1 MKENSMREETVRLDY
16 RLPVTV
22 ARFSGE
28 VVRTL
33 DKLKPLGQRRTVTRT
48 AKVDVDVRADSRTYC
63 SLIVKDPDLA
73 KLTTTLQL
81 LEDGRLTG
89 AQSAYDSVRGERL
102 KAILSAAVAVGAAT
116 VPLLAGG
123 PAGAFGLAAA
133 TAAATLTA
141 GTTSMMLLSE
151 SNANP
156 EALTELVEKALEEA
170 SRKEHAKE
178 SRPTPEQLGIH
189 KEFRNDYP
197 VEYQLLYRYRLALLA
212 ASYKHA
218 VVAEQAYMRPNDA
231 AAELRDLDRIL
242 RSIRNETARLDEVY
256 ELWSASKRTVESF
269 HYDHQLSIDELPNE
283 KQLLKEFEERAREHS
298 DAEPWWKVATTLG
311 LMLSWDPE
319 ADPQPGEFL
328 NRSDPPRVTFTSED
342 GTVLYRQPLP
352 ATLKTWQ
359 IKRDET
365 SPSGWKPIVQRIDWV
380 LVTHPVDT
388 RAVRLPLRGSS
399 DAKVE
404 FTFATSG
411 ALTRVTSDMT
421 GQQAERVETLAGLPA
436 ALQAASKAGSDFAT
450 AFSTPAAR
458 AAALKQQVDAA
469 EAKRTLK
476 GLLDPKPDRLADLRQ
491 QLNEAELQARL
502 ALAER
507 IVQDPSSVV
516 VALSG
521 QPTLDG

>member
-1 MKENSMREETVRLDY
+1 MREETVRLDY

-22 ARFSGE
+22 VRFSGE
-28 VVRTL
+28 VVRTF
-33 DKLKPLGQRRTVTRT
+33 DKLKPLGQRRTVTRN
-48 AKVDVDVRADSRTYC
+48 AKADVDVRADSRTYC
-63 SLIVKDPDLA
+63 SLIVEDPDFA

-116 VPLLAGG
+116 IPLLAGG

-141 GTTSMMLLSE
+141 GTTSMMLLTE
-151 SNANP
+151 SDANP
-156 EALTELVEKALEEA
+156 EALTELIDNALQKASA
-170 SRKEHAKE
+170 KEHAKE
-178 SRPTPEQLGIH
+178 VRPTPEQLGIH
-189 KEFRNDYP
+189 KEFRDDYP
-197 VEYQLLYRYRLALLA
+197 AEYQLLYRYRLALLA

-231 AAELRDLDRIL
+231 ATLR
-242 RSIRNETARLDEVY
+242 
-256 ELWSASKRTVESF
+256 
-269 HYDHQLSIDELPNE
+269 
-283 KQLLKEFEERAREHS
+283 
-298 DAEPWWKVATTLG
+298 
-311 LMLSWDPE
+311 
-319 ADPQPGEFL
+319 
-328 NRSDPPRVTFTSED
+328 
-342 GTVLYRQPLP
+342 
-352 ATLKTWQ
+352 TWQ
-359 IKRDET
+359 IKRDDT

-380 LVTHPVDT
+380 LVTHPMDT
-388 RAVRLPLRGSS
+388 RAVRLPLKEDQ

-411 ALTRVTSDMT
+411 ALTRFTSDVT
-421 GQQAERVETLAGLPA
+421 GKQAERVETLAGLPG

-476 GLLDPKPDRLADLRQ
+476 GLLDPKPDRLDDLRQ

-507 IVQDPSSVV
+507 IVQDPSSVI

-521 QPTLDG
+521 QPTLDD